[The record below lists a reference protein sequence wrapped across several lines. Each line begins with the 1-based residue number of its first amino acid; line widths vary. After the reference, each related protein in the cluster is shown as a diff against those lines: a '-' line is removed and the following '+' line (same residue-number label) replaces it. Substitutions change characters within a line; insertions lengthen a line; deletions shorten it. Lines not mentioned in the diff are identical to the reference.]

1 MAGALE
7 TSLRPTPQRTQ
18 KPTAAQCT
26 ARLFNKSRKSKPK
39 LGASKEESYLKPQM
53 LDQDGFEPSASE
65 ARWQLLR
72 QIQLSRSDKKEE
84 ENYEQGATESPA
96 AVSLA
101 ADADAVYAAKIHALP
116 RVVREHS
123 VMSNGAAV
131 DPNIGAGKVS
141 RFARRLLDQ
150 IRLSRLEQ
158 GAAQQLQAAQPT
170 AQFAADAM
178 TSQEEFGLPRQEV
191 DVARQEHAVPRCDLE
206 EIFTDRDY
214 LRYLISQTGMLRTG
228 QRAVAVAFSGIG
240 SGRKCQCEKT
250 GVAVEGKYKEQT
262 GQHRRHVGLECG
274 SRVVSRSTCQLRYS
288 LCGKA
293 ADEPDCRA
301 MQELR
306 CPGFDVL
313 DVWMLGVLDVL
324 LSILRKQMPSVF
336 DAALRS
342 KSAIGVAALWQYLA
356 VISCSKLNAFRR
368 GLEVS
373 HDWSASRYYTTAFIR
388 DSDCR
393 EDDSGAVIDITS
405 DPETPVKKV
414 LRCAEVPTPPPLPAR
429 RSATFSHLPP
439 QEVAAPRSRQSSLL
453 LWAQSGDG
461 TSKRPRR
468 LTAQEAIARRR
479 ERRERNADLRSG
491 DRPLPPPVV
500 GYDAGIERLC
510 VKTEVEGVD
519 VQFPVQPLDAQ
530 RLVMAAAMR
539 AMREQSVAFVES
551 PTGTGK
557 TLALLSASLAYQHFQ
572 QKSAEAVSTS
582 ESNAHVPRVVWI
594 ARTHD
599 QLQHAVAELRRVPYR
614 PLEAL
619 RISRE
624 RFCLHPFVQAAQ
636 DKSTACEMATMTR
649 NGSALG
655 GGISGCEH
663 LDNAE
668 AIGYPTIKE
677 HRSKFEAGGKLAVY
691 DIEDLVKDGHETR
704 TCPYHAAL
712 DLTAEGAGLV
722 LATYPQLLDPCVRET
737 SSFSTVLQDAI
748 VVIDEAHNIPQAAR
762 DAATFRGTLSDLHLL
777 ISKLQGLAQATA
789 EREAVDLAERVCW
802 AVTRLYEW
810 LKVAS
815 DTPAKQAVVCLAELK
830 SGELR
835 DTGGKGCLALVTH
848 VAGLESAKEVDRLVR
863 LLRVLRRRFIEHGL
877 EGWAVRS
884 SAVNEMDLFLRKMVL
899 VLEEGGR
906 GGYALILK
914 KATTGS
920 PSLAMVSLSGA
931 VAFQAAA
938 HACHSV
944 ILASGTLAPFK
955 LLQRELGVGQGSQYE
970 FFARSPVTVEVG
982 QSEGIGSRLR
992 VLALGSVDGQ
1002 RLSSTRSF
1010 RAQQLDK
1017 YLDGIGTVVRI
1028 LLPAVPNGKLF
1039 FFPSHEQLQ
1048 DAIRHWRHCGL
1059 LERGKG
1065 GAESLCGVPA
1075 MVEASGL
1082 SSEASAELVARY
1094 RTAARDAAGAVL
1106 LAVMRGRCAEGADFK
1121 DEAARAVVVVGV
1133 PFPSLETEVVLKME
1147 YERENKDAW
1156 YQAEA
1161 YRSVS
1166 QAAGRLLRH
1175 QADYGSL
1182 LLLDSRF
1189 AAEGP
1194 PTQLSGWLQREL
1206 RSQRP
1211 LGRGARGEVTSRSL
1225 EDVSEDLSTFFLR
1238 NESAVEVKKSSM
1250 CCHPRS
1256 SAQALSWP
1264 DKQEIQVASRH
1275 CSR

>member
-1 MAGALE
+1 
-7 TSLRPTPQRTQ
+7 
-18 KPTAAQCT
+18 
-26 ARLFNKSRKSKPK
+26 
-39 LGASKEESYLKPQM
+39 M
-53 LDQDGFEPSASE
+53 LSVVAP
-65 ARWQLLR
+65 
-72 QIQLSRSDKKEE
+72 RS
-84 ENYEQGATESPA
+84 
-96 AVSLA
+96 
-101 ADADAVYAAKIHALP
+101 
-116 RVVREHS
+116 
-123 VMSNGAAV
+123 
-131 DPNIGAGKVS
+131 
-141 RFARRLLDQ
+141 
-150 IRLSRLEQ
+150 
-158 GAAQQLQAAQPT
+158 
-170 AQFAADAM
+170 
-178 TSQEEFGLPRQEV
+178 
-191 DVARQEHAVPRCDLE
+191 
-206 EIFTDRDY
+206 
-214 LRYLISQTGMLRTG
+214 
-228 QRAVAVAFSGIG
+228 
-240 SGRKCQCEKT
+240 
-250 GVAVEGKYKEQT
+250 
-262 GQHRRHVGLECG
+262 
-274 SRVVSRSTCQLRYS
+274 
-288 LCGKA
+288 
-293 ADEPDCRA
+293 
-301 MQELR
+301 
-306 CPGFDVL
+306 
-313 DVWMLGVLDVL
+313 
-324 LSILRKQMPSVF
+324 PSVAPT
-336 DAALRS
+336 DLD
-342 KSAIGVAALWQYLA
+342 
-356 VISCSKLNAFRR
+356 
-368 GLEVS
+368 E
-373 HDWSASRYYTTAFIR
+373 

-393 EDDSGAVIDITS
+393 EDDDSGAVIDITS
-405 DPETPVKKV
+405 DPETPVKRV

-439 QEVAAPRSRQSSLL
+439 HEVAAPRSRQSSLL
-453 LWAQSGDG
+453 LWAQSADG

-500 GYDAGIERLC
+500 GYDACIERLC
-510 VKTEVEGVD
+510 MKTEVEGMD

-530 RLVMAAAMR
+530 RLVMAAALR
-539 AMREQSVAFVES
+539 AMRERSVAFVES

-572 QKSAEAVSTS
+572 QKSAEGVGTS
-582 ESNAHVPRVVWI
+582 EGNAHVPRVVWI

-677 HRSKFEAGGKLAVY
+677 HRSKFEAGGQLAVY
-691 DIEDLVKDGHETR
+691 DIEDLVKDGHETH

-737 SSFSTVLQDAI
+737 SSFSAVLQDAI

-789 EREAVDLAERVCW
+789 EREAVDLAERVCG

-848 VAGLESAKEVDRLVR
+848 VAGLESAKEADRLLR

-955 LLQRELGVGQGSQYE
+955 LLQRELGVGQGSQHE
-970 FFARSPVTVEVG
+970 LFARSPVTVEVG

-992 VLALGSVDGQ
+992 VLALSSVDGQ

-1017 YLDGIGTVVRI
+1017 YLDGIGTVVRL

-1048 DAIRHWRHCGL
+1048 DAVRHWRHCGL

-1075 MVEASGL
+1075 MVETSGL

-1094 RTAARDAAGAVL
+1094 RAAARDAAGAVL

-1194 PTQLSGWLQREL
+1194 PVQLSGWLQREL
-1206 RSQRP
+1206 RNQRP
-1211 LGRGARGEVTSRSL
+1211 VGRGTRGEVTSRSL

-1238 NESAVEVKKSSM
+1238 NESAAVDRKS
-1250 CCHPRS
+1250 
-1256 SAQALSWP
+1256 
-1264 DKQEIQVASRH
+1264 VV
-1275 CSR
+1275 